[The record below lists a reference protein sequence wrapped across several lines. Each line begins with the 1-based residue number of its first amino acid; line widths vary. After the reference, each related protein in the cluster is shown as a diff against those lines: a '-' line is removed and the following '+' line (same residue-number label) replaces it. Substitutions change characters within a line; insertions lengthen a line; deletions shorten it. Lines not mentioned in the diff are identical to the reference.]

1 MLKRKLSAL
10 DYHSADMDPNKQDEY
25 RSLVIWLED
34 QKIRHY
40 KIDERA
46 GLRDINSASWPTAF
60 QQYLSGMACPSS
72 MMSGT
77 PVEILDWLVGQAVK
91 LEHADHADEYKKY
104 TAEFV
109 KQSRSTQPKLVS
121 TNPLDN
127 IDFNA
132 PEFKAGVESLADYL
146 KVTKHPDHLI
156 TLQAICKLVSTRF
169 NTKALQ
175 NPDLVV
181 PEGPAFPFRERD
193 LGFDTGEYVLNDA
206 AKILRL
212 LYIQDLRALQT
223 KINESIVCVQAVTA
237 NPKTDTRLGKV
248 GVIGK

>member
-10 DYHSADMDPNKQDEY
+10 DYHSAEKFDHSKQQEY

-34 QKIRHY
+34 QKIRHF
-40 KIDERA
+40 KIDDRA
-46 GLRDINSASWPTAF
+46 GLRDISNSGWPVSF
-60 QQYLSGMACPSS
+60 QQYLASMACPV
-72 MMSGT
+72 MGET

-91 LEHADHADEYKKY
+91 LEHADNAGEYKKY

-109 KQSRSTQPKLVS
+109 SQSRATQPKLVS
-121 TNPLDN
+121 NNPLDN

-132 PEFKAGVESLADYL
+132 PEFKAGVESLADYM

-169 NTKALQ
+169 NSKAIQ
-175 NPDLVV
+175 NPELVA
-181 PEGPAFPFRERD
+181 PEGQAFPFRESD

-212 LYIQDLRALQT
+212 LYIQDLRTLQT
-223 KINESIVCVQAVTA
+223 KINESIVCVQAVTG